1 MGIREAYKV
10 FGLALGTELSEVKK
24 KIPAAYDAGSSGREY
39 GGRNYRYN
47 VQELNRIYKKRLYR
61 HSPTRRFLH
70 FIFYIYFSFFCP
82 FMYPV
87 NNKIATT
94 KDATPIGMLMCGKV
108 IQ

>member
-47 VQELNRIYKKRLYR
+47 AQ
-61 HSPTRRFLH
+61 
-70 FIFYIYFSFFCP
+70 
-82 FMYPV
+82 
-87 NNKIATT
+87 
-94 KDATPIGMLMCGKV
+94 
-108 IQ
+108 